1 QFRPMAERVIKS
13 FKTKVEDINISY
25 YIKKATETEEK
36 TVIFLHG
43 FPFNKNSWKFQL
55 ESLEDNVT
63 GIAIYILGHVLSTS
77 GHCFFSIDVFAKD
90 LEAFMDKLE
99 LEKAILCGVSMG
111 GYIALRAYA
120 LFPHKIAGLILSDT
134 HHRPDDN
141 AGKQK
146 RFDSIQAVLRYGRRP
161 FAIAF
166 IDNIF
171 TKKTIQEGAYVV
183 ELIKSSIRRN
193 SINSICATQ
202 LALASRMDSTDI
214 LPKIDVPVLLI
225 RGAEDKITPKELMLE
240 MHTKIKDSKYVEIP
254 NTGHLPNLEAPLSFN
269 REMNDFILGL
279 K

>member
-1 QFRPMAERVIKS
+1 MAERVIKS

-63 GIAIYILGHVLSTS
+63 GIAIDIRGHGLSTS
-77 GHCFFSIDVFAKD
+77 GHGFFSIDVFAKD

-240 MHTKIKDSKYVEIP
+240 MHSKIKDSKYVEIP

>member
-1 QFRPMAERVIKS
+1 MAERVIKS

-63 GIAIYILGHVLSTS
+63 GIAIDIRGHGLSTS
-77 GHCFFSIDVFAKD
+77 GHGFFSIDVFAKD
-90 LEAFMDKLE
+90 LEAFIDKLE

-240 MHTKIKDSKYVEIP
+240 MHSKIKDSKYVEIP

>member
-1 QFRPMAERVIKS
+1 MAERVIKS

-63 GIAIYILGHVLSTS
+63 GIAIDIRGHGLSTS
-77 GHCFFSIDVFAKD
+77 GHGFFSIDVFAKD

-214 LPKIDVPVLLI
+214 LPNIDVPVLLI

-240 MHTKIKDSKYVEIP
+240 MHSKIKDSKYVEIP